1 MLARL
6 FLLCWWLLEFQLD
19 WELLAHIG
27 HLISIN
33 FLLDVSII
41 QMLYQRTDQT
51 QLQVFGQEWNE
62 NTVYLELVHLVV
74 SACLSTLKSCPDTA
88 FKSRSLVANLI
99 FFGHLFL
106 LLRFLF
112 LFIIFSI
119 LLWLLALFSLR
130 LLFWLFLLILAF
142 ILALIHALILCFLS

>member
-51 QLQVFGQEWNE
+51 RLQVFGQEWNE

-88 FKSRSLVANLI
+88 FKSRCLVANLI
-99 FFGHLFL
+99 LFGHLFL

-112 LFIIFSI
+112 LIISI

-130 LLFWLFLLILAF
+130 LLFWLFLLILA
-142 ILALIHALILCFLS
+142 LIHALILCFFS